1 MNLIP
6 FVRAELALKLEWFF
20 KKKALENQNTCSFDK
35 LVDKEKTPFQKTH
48 NPIDDIKEN
57 SMIDNQED
65 EDIEEELP
73 ISRSENNYER
83 AEEALKLKD
92 KISEIKPIDTKK
104 ELAKIAGVSHDTIS
118 KVKKII
124 EKAPEE
130 VKISTRL

>member
-1 MNLIP
+1 LIP

-35 LVDKEKTPFQKTH
+35 LVDKEKTPCQKSD

-104 ELAKIAGVSHDTIS
+104 ELAKIVGVSHDTIS